1 MLCGAGGE
9 REIPG
14 KVEDTGEPGT
24 AAGLRRAAPT
34 VAGTK
39 VVVPLD
45 PWALSEARWL
55 AGEALG
61 LARSSLGEAEDHFM
75 QMVWG
80 SWLPLPVVRKSLE
93 FPLS

>member
-1 MLCGAGGE
+1 MGWPASKNTANPGGRWGGCVLCGAGGE
-9 REIPG
+9 GEIPG

-39 VVVPLD
+39 VAVPLD

-61 LARSSLGEAEDHFM
+61 LARSSLGE
-75 QMVWG
+75 
-80 SWLPLPVVRKSLE
+80 S
-93 FPLS
+93 